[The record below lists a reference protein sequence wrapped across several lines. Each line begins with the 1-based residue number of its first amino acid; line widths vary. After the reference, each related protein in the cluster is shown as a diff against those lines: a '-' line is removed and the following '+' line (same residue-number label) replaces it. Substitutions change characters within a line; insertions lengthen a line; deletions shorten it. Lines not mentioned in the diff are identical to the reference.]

1 MSGRGRRGRGRP
13 PKRAAISHRVNL
25 LKKPRYL
32 YAGSGNHGSR
42 LSTKLGES
50 SPSRRGSHV
59 HYRGRLRE
67 KSNRGRNFFSNILD
81 YDGEDEIEENFSSDD
96 SEYHRDEEV
105 EDEGNES
112 DASFPESDEL
122 SVYSQSSFSTISSTT
137 PAKRKWCKR
146 AITPIFLQ
154 EREYPLLSLP
164 KTSDDLLIPKENLMQ
179 ALGVYEV
186 LRHFRNILRLTP
198 FLFEEFCASLSSSDQ
213 TALLSDIHVMLLKA
227 ILREEEAQGTMF
239 APLDMRDTVNIHF
252 YLIDSMTWPAVLQ
265 MYLQSDPDYKDV
277 LSVMKNC
284 EYPFTSIESR
294 LVVLE
299 FLCDNF
305 LTTTPARDDLISEG
319 VIFHD
324 DHCRACHKLGDLLC
338 CESCPAVYHLAC
350 LDPPLQEVPSEDWT
364 CAVCKA
370 NQVPGV
376 TDCIS
381 EIEKNMLLSRQEC
394 LGFDRHGRKYW
405 FLCRRIVVE
414 GEDST
419 YYYTTKLQFQELMEV
434 LDKND
439 FEYDLYRALE
449 DLREEIIRQ
458 MDITEK
464 LTNSAKGNKKS
475 YLEVENAA
483 LAKLQSE
490 RAIQKAKEEEE
501 ERLREAARAAA
512 MMASNITDGSMNENG
527 QWCNTGFPNSDQMGG
542 ILEDQVKMV
551 NNVEKLDEH
560 SSRLNQNDVKSE
572 SLLSESNSDDKI
584 KLKNDEVNQKSEDVE
599 NDDNSRSNE
608 ANVNT
613 DGNCDMNE
621 ESSNGDSESNNI
633 DDPPKESI
641 ENEKSDESDARKG
654 VHLKIFAKGGKGNF
668 IRLEKKNDDD
678 DTDSQKGGIVT
689 RSKTGALTPRT
700 FSNENKM
707 VGNFVKTRKN
717 GEESIII
724 VSKDGEIT
732 RMTTRSKSNASAST
746 GPALFKL
753 GMETVGK
760 NYSNQYATNTLALN
774 KHQHAEDRDKRRHLS
789 HKFSLTT
796 ASEFKWQGTTHGDR
810 GFTVATLRQAILQL
824 ENNIPAYLLH
834 AYWTIHR
841 SNWLKAVN
849 KCTFPKEFALALSI
863 LEACMKPVLF
873 TTVWNDSLGHVRLQR
888 TTALDREDRKKQEK
902 KEKREGPEEEVDRTM
917 WVKYTLGLKHQVW
930 KQKGEEYRIT
940 GQGGWRY
947 IGYTRTYRF
956 KSCSELGLR
965 AGPHKVVVSEKGC
978 EPKVLET
985 KEYLSTVV
993 DVPEDKQFSSF
1004 AFGGDI
1010 KIESP
1015 EEIDSDM
1022 LDVETIKQEPMGIEE
1037 SIDKKPIMKKKYVP
1051 KNAGVLTSYRLN
1063 PDLDVDLINVS
1074 EGLVEKVRTT
1084 YPRISKSSKLDDFLD
1099 IRMKT
1104 IEAQENASDAVDKKS
1119 PTSLVKVEVKS
1130 SNLNSS
1136 HSVKLLVKK
1145 GATATEISRAIAS
1158 KLGRRDLFK
1167 PKITKTLSNGEISS
1181 NSIEE
1186 TKVATGTSLLKFP
1199 RRCYSPLCRS
1209 ENPQQKLGGQCSC
1222 YSPSCRTFRPGQVI
1236 IVRKAPDQSVAKI
1249 NFINA
1254 AGIDKKIIATKD
1266 PTKAE
1271 TVLIK
1276 QITNCGLLNSESKV
1290 VNNTTLPIT
1299 SIIPK
1304 TEKTDDENSSL
1315 DVKDINENDDK
1326 KPICIRKDISTKEK
1340 AFLGKAR
1347 TSKKSKKI
1355 GKGVLPPCNRFT
1367 TPAKIKS
1374 ILALPPHELRRLC
1387 KKSGLRETAG
1397 FNYNAKNNPY
1407 IWPYGTCP
1415 RPSFKIAWQFRT
1427 QTLSSIHEAALQL
1440 RVIWSCIR
1448 WDDVQAKPPPSGT
1461 NTISTE
1467 TEVQTVELLQR
1478 RDVGMF
1484 GLRSEYLV
1492 RRITVPIDLPSKP
1505 RVKSTPQRSGL
1516 RERRR
1521 PESPENRLP
1530 TVAESWVPE
1539 EDLDLWEIREFGEM
1553 IEKKKREHLRD
1564 RQVHQQ
1570 STEKIKAQMEA
1581 QLQQQRLALQ
1591 QKRQLES
1598 GQASKLPNK
1607 VTLSSN
1613 PKTSK
1618 ITSVSSTTSS
1628 ATVTKISL
1636 VSTTLSASPTTT
1648 SNTKTYPGV
1657 RRIFTSRTSKTDVKS
1672 LASLTTTNTKVP
1684 VATTILPKSPMVVR
1698 TPTATASNTATRPTV
1713 LTLGGQIVR
1722 QPVVNNPTPPTGPI
1736 RTQIQLIQGPNG
1748 QLQVRGLMPGQQLIR
1763 LADGRLQLLT
1773 MPVQQTQSEQP
1784 AVQTTQQTQQVQ
1796 LPALRPTISLAPAP
1810 TVTTGAAVATLAT
1823 SSATPMSISM
1833 PTVASIATPGTI
1845 QLVSPGQAA
1854 QIKFQ
1859 SPVAI
1864 SPNLISSAG
1873 ATVTATPPTSKLIQ
1887 IRPQAPGVQNS
1898 VRPVRPVAPVGQ
1910 QIRLQTTAVTIP
1922 GLTTVVQPSVTSVAP
1937 QVAVASGQSQ
1947 STSQANKIL
1956 LSPTP
1961 VKVNSPDGKQILT
1974 SPTKVVT
1981 VTSKG
1986 DGTSQQFVLT
1996 NALKQQIVRQALMN
2010 QHTSPEIQQK
2020 LLAMQ
2025 RHQQQQM
2032 HKQLEAEGKASTVKI
2047 ASPLVPTI
2055 VDKNKNKSLTPEQKE
2070 DSQRLAVC
2078 QVVLKGVVDRVE
2090 RDEKNTQRKQKSKES
2105 AEERKVRAG
2114 AAKQQT
2120 LLIRHTELLRRDIL
2134 KKRALMEKEIQVE
2147 IQVEVQAEIKKRE
2160 AMTTAIPPQAM
2171 TVQSPIV
2178 QQKVTKII
2186 KAPKPPVKVVKA
2198 VAKSPKLNKT
2208 SPNKNVKVERDNK
2221 EEKIVKPLKK
2231 RKSQSSESDSVEQN
2245 TRPAAKRQKAV
2256 SITKPVDH
2264 KSMDQRKLYCICKKP
2279 YDSKRFMIG
2288 CDMCSNWFHV
2298 ECIGLTE
2305 IKAKSMSRYVCND
2318 CTKATES
2325 AAEELYCLCRS
2336 PYDESQ
2342 FYICCDRCQDWF
2354 HGRCVGVL
2362 QSEADS
2368 IDEYICPNC
2377 QSNTRINIANL
2388 KMLENKDYEN
2398 IKRLLKALM
2407 THKHAW
2413 PFMKPV
2419 DPIEAPDY
2427 YKVIK
2432 EPMDLKTVEQRLN
2445 SHTYKKL
2452 ADFIGDMTKIFD
2464 NCRYYNPRSSPFYN
2478 CAEMLESFFVQKIK
2492 VFRESIT

>member
-122 SVYSQSSFSTISSTT
+122 
-137 PAKRKWCKR
+137 
-146 AITPIFLQ
+146 
-154 EREYPLLSLP
+154 
-164 KTSDDLLIPKENLMQ
+164 N
-179 ALGVYEV
+179 
-186 LRHFRNILRLTP
+186 
-198 FLFEEFCASLSSSDQ
+198 
-213 TALLSDIHVMLLKA
+213 
-227 ILREEEAQGTMF
+227 
-239 APLDMRDTVNIHF
+239 
-252 YLIDSMTWPAVLQ
+252 SMTWPAVLQ

-527 QWCNTGFPNSDQMGG
+527 QWCNTGFPNSDQM
-542 ILEDQVKMV
+542 VKMV

-1553 IEKKKREHLRD
+1553 I
-1564 RQVHQQ
+1564 
-1570 STEKIKAQMEA
+1570 
-1581 QLQQQRLALQ
+1581 
-1591 QKRQLES
+1591 
-1598 GQASKLPNK
+1598 
-1607 VTLSSN
+1607 
-1613 PKTSK
+1613 
-1618 ITSVSSTTSS
+1618 
-1628 ATVTKISL
+1628 
-1636 VSTTLSASPTTT
+1636 
-1648 SNTKTYPGV
+1648 
-1657 RRIFTSRTSKTDVKS
+1657 
-1672 LASLTTTNTKVP
+1672 P
-1684 VATTILPKSPMVVR
+1684 V
-1698 TPTATASNTATRPTV
+1698 
-1713 LTLGGQIVR
+1713 
-1722 QPVVNNPTPPTGPI
+1722 
-1736 RTQIQLIQGPNG
+1736 QLIQI
-1748 QLQVRGLMPGQQLIR
+1748 LQKNEYFMNKTLRHWCFTI
-1763 LADGRLQLLT
+1763 ADLVHS
-1773 MPVQQTQSEQP
+1773 PE
-1784 AVQTTQQTQQVQ
+1784 A
-1796 LPALRPTISLAPAP
+1796 
-1810 TVTTGAAVATLAT
+1810 
-1823 SSATPMSISM
+1823 SIS
-1833 PTVASIATPGTI
+1833 I
-1845 QLVSPGQAA
+1845 
-1854 QIKFQ
+1854 
-1859 SPVAI
+1859 
-1864 SPNLISSAG
+1864 
-1873 ATVTATPPTSKLIQ
+1873 
-1887 IRPQAPGVQNS
+1887 
-1898 VRPVRPVAPVGQ
+1898 
-1910 QIRLQTTAVTIP
+1910 
-1922 GLTTVVQPSVTSVAP
+1922 
-1937 QVAVASGQSQ
+1937 
-1947 STSQANKIL
+1947 
-1956 LSPTP
+1956 
-1961 VKVNSPDGKQILT
+1961 
-1974 SPTKVVT
+1974 
-1981 VTSKG
+1981 
-1986 DGTSQQFVLT
+1986 
-1996 NALKQQIVRQALMN
+1996 
-2010 QHTSPEIQQK
+2010 
-2020 LLAMQ
+2020 
-2025 RHQQQQM
+2025 
-2032 HKQLEAEGKASTVKI
+2032 
-2047 ASPLVPTI
+2047 
-2055 VDKNKNKSLTPEQKE
+2055 
-2070 DSQRLAVC
+2070 
-2078 QVVLKGVVDRVE
+2078 
-2090 RDEKNTQRKQKSKES
+2090 
-2105 AEERKVRAG
+2105 
-2114 AAKQQT
+2114 
-2120 LLIRHTELLRRDIL
+2120 
-2134 KKRALMEKEIQVE
+2134 
-2147 IQVEVQAEIKKRE
+2147 
-2160 AMTTAIPPQAM
+2160 
-2171 TVQSPIV
+2171 
-2178 QQKVTKII
+2178 
-2186 KAPKPPVKVVKA
+2186 
-2198 VAKSPKLNKT
+2198 
-2208 SPNKNVKVERDNK
+2208 
-2221 EEKIVKPLKK
+2221 
-2231 RKSQSSESDSVEQN
+2231 
-2245 TRPAAKRQKAV
+2245 
-2256 SITKPVDH
+2256 
-2264 KSMDQRKLYCICKKP
+2264 
-2279 YDSKRFMIG
+2279 
-2288 CDMCSNWFHV
+2288 
-2298 ECIGLTE
+2298 
-2305 IKAKSMSRYVCND
+2305 
-2318 CTKATES
+2318 
-2325 AAEELYCLCRS
+2325 
-2336 PYDESQ
+2336 
-2342 FYICCDRCQDWF
+2342 
-2354 HGRCVGVL
+2354 
-2362 QSEADS
+2362 
-2368 IDEYICPNC
+2368 
-2377 QSNTRINIANL
+2377 
-2388 KMLENKDYEN
+2388 
-2398 IKRLLKALM
+2398 
-2407 THKHAW
+2407 
-2413 PFMKPV
+2413 
-2419 DPIEAPDY
+2419 
-2427 YKVIK
+2427 
-2432 EPMDLKTVEQRLN
+2432 
-2445 SHTYKKL
+2445 
-2452 ADFIGDMTKIFD
+2452 
-2464 NCRYYNPRSSPFYN
+2464 
-2478 CAEMLESFFVQKIK
+2478 
-2492 VFRESIT
+2492 

>member
-1 MSGRGRRGRGRP
+1 
-13 PKRAAISHRVNL
+13 
-25 LKKPRYL
+25 
-32 YAGSGNHGSR
+32 
-42 LSTKLGES
+42 
-50 SPSRRGSHV
+50 
-59 HYRGRLRE
+59 
-67 KSNRGRNFFSNILD
+67 
-81 YDGEDEIEENFSSDD
+81 
-96 SEYHRDEEV
+96 
-105 EDEGNES
+105 
-112 DASFPESDEL
+112 
-122 SVYSQSSFSTISSTT
+122 
-137 PAKRKWCKR
+137 
-146 AITPIFLQ
+146 
-154 EREYPLLSLP
+154 
-164 KTSDDLLIPKENLMQ
+164 
-179 ALGVYEV
+179 
-186 LRHFRNILRLTP
+186 
-198 FLFEEFCASLSSSDQ
+198 
-213 TALLSDIHVMLLKA
+213 
-227 ILREEEAQGTMF
+227 
-239 APLDMRDTVNIHF
+239 
-252 YLIDSMTWPAVLQ
+252 
-265 MYLQSDPDYKDV
+265 
-277 LSVMKNC
+277 
-284 EYPFTSIESR
+284 
-294 LVVLE
+294 
-299 FLCDNF
+299 
-305 LTTTPARDDLISEG
+305 
-319 VIFHD
+319 
-324 DHCRACHKLGDLLC
+324 
-338 CESCPAVYHLAC
+338 
-350 LDPPLQEVPSEDWT
+350 
-364 CAVCKA
+364 
-370 NQVPGV
+370 
-376 TDCIS
+376 
-381 EIEKNMLLSRQEC
+381 
-394 LGFDRHGRKYW
+394 
-405 FLCRRIVVE
+405 E

-439 FEYDLYRALE
+439 LEYDLYRALE

-490 RAIQKAKEEEE
+490 RAIQKAKEEE
-501 ERLREAARAAA
+501 RLREAERAAA

-527 QWCNTGFPNSDQMGG
+527 QWCNTGFPNSDHMSA

-551 NNVEKLDEH
+551 NNMEKLDEH
-560 SSRLNQNDVKSE
+560 SSKLNQNDVKSE
-572 SLLSESNSDDKI
+572 NLLSESNSDDKI
-584 KLKNDEVNQKSEDVE
+584 KLKNDEVNRKSEDVE

-608 ANVNT
+608 ANVNI

-621 ESSNGDSESNNI
+621 ESSNCDSEGNNI
-633 DDPPKESI
+633 DDPPKENI
-641 ENEKSDESDARKG
+641 ENEKSDESDAKKG

-668 IRLEKKNDDD
+668 IRLEKKDDD

-700 FSNENKM
+700 FSSENKM

-732 RMTTRSKSNASAST
+732 RMTTRSKSNASTST

-753 GMETVGK
+753 GVETIGK

-947 IGYTRTYRF
+947 ISYTRTYRF

-965 AGPHKVVVSEKGC
+965 AGPHKVVVTEKGC

-993 DVPEDKQFSSF
+993 DVPEDIKQFSSF
-1004 AFGGDI
+1004 AFGGDV

-1015 EEIDSDM
+1015 EEIDTDM
-1022 LDVETIKQEPMGIEE
+1022 LDVETIKQEPVGIEE

-1074 EGLVEKVRTT
+1074 EGLVEKVRST
-1084 YPRISKSSKLDDFLD
+1084 YPRIPKSSKLDDFLD

-1104 IEAQENASDAVDKKS
+1104 IEAQENASDTVEKKS

-1130 SNLNSS
+1130 SNLNPP

-1254 AGIDKKIIATKD
+1254 AGIDKKIITAKD

-1315 DVKDINENDDK
+1315 DVKDVNANDDI
-1326 KPICIRKDISTKEK
+1326 KPTCIRKDISTKEK

-1530 TVAESWVPE
+1530 TVTESWVPE

-1607 VTLSSN
+1607 
-1613 PKTSK
+1613 
-1618 ITSVSSTTSS
+1618 
-1628 ATVTKISL
+1628 ISL
-1636 VSTTLSASPTTT
+1636 VSTTLSSSPTTT

-1657 RRIFTSRTSKTDVKS
+1657 RRIFTSRTPKTDVKS
-1672 LASLTTTNTKVP
+1672 LASLTTTNTKVSM
-1684 VATTILPKSPMVVR
+1684 ATTILPKSPLVVR
-1698 TPTATASNTATRPTV
+1698 TPNTANASNTATRPTV

-1898 VRPVRPVAPVGQ
+1898 ARPVRPVAPVGQ

-1922 GLTTVVQPSVTSVAP
+1922 GLTTVVQPTVTSVAP

-1947 STSQANKIL
+1947 STSQTSKIL

-2032 HKQLEAEGKASTVKI
+2032 HKQLEAEGKASTIKI

-2186 KAPKPPVKVVKA
+2186 KAPKPPVKVVRA
-2198 VAKSPKLNKT
+2198 IAKSPKLNKT
-2208 SPNKNVKVERDNK
+2208 SPNKNVKVERENK

-2245 TRPAAKRQKAV
+2245 TKPAAKRQKAV

-2407 THKHAW
+2407 SHKHAW

-2492 VFRESIT
+2492 SEFKDPFHSLITDLLSELQNLHRYCKLFDEIRIMKEAAGRKKWRRTVAKVTGKDTQLEPLNVVIYQDNSYEIRRMIEKLDAYFIDMKTRYLWAQNRIAELSIFRIKNASLQRKMNSRRPTVIDEILDKQPRNKRNRTMRKFVMPSLEDTNLRPKEESALDEDQSRPGGSHLSTKICKIIHSLVCPASKLDDKGDSCKENLSVQEEAMDIDNRMHIIVLLEEIRERDEYIASLKEQMEVKDLEISRLMEVMQQEKLGM

>member
-42 LSTKLGES
+42 ISTKPGES

-81 YDGEDEIEENFSSDD
+81 YEGEDEIDENFSSDD
-96 SEYHRDEEV
+96 SEYNREEDV
-105 EDEGNES
+105 EEEGNES
-112 DASFPESDEL
+112 DVSFPESDEL

-146 AITPIFLQ
+146 ATTPVFLQ
-154 EREYPLLSLP
+154 ERDYPILTLP
-164 KTSDDLLIPKENLMQ
+164 KSSDDLLLPREYLMQ

-198 FLFEEFCASLSSSDQ
+198 FLFEDFCASLSSTDQ
-213 TALLSDIHVMLLKA
+213 TALLSDIHIMLLKA

-252 YLIDSMTWPAVLQ
+252 YLIDSMTWPAVLR

-294 LVVLE
+294 LTVLE

-305 LTTTPARDDLISEG
+305 LTTSPARDDLISEG
-319 VIFHD
+319 MIYHD

-338 CESCPAVYHLAC
+338 CETCPAVYHLAC
-350 LDPPLQEVPSEDWT
+350 LDPPLQEVPTEDWT
-364 CAVCKA
+364 CAICKA

-394 LGFDRHGRKYW
+394 LGLDRHGRKYW
-405 FLCRRIVVE
+405 FLCRRIIVE
-414 GEDST
+414 GEDAS
-419 YYYTTKLQFQELMEV
+419 YYYTTKLQFQELMET
-434 LDKND
+434 LDAND
-439 FEYDLYRALE
+439 LEYDVYRVLE
-449 DLREEIIRQ
+449 DMKEEIIRQ

-483 LAKLQSE
+483 LAKIQSE

-501 ERLREAARAAA
+501 RRREAERIAA
-512 MMASNITDGSMNENG
+512 MMTSNLTDGSLNEND
-527 QWCNTGFPNSDQMGG
+527 QWNNNNFPNSHHMDGSF
-542 ILEDQVKMV
+542 EDQVKV
-551 NNVEKLDEH
+551 GNNEEKHETDENPVKMNNH
-560 SSRLNQNDVKSE
+560 AELNSISENNADDKPKIKSEEISVKSE
-572 SLLSESNSDDKI
+572 NMEC
-584 KLKNDEVNQKSEDVE
+584 
-599 NDDNSRSNE
+599 DDNSRSNE
-608 ANVNT
+608 ANISAEGGS
-613 DGNCDMNE
+613 DINE
-621 ESSNGDSESNNI
+621 ESSNAGSENNV
-633 DDPPKESI
+633 DDPPKDNGESS
-641 ENEKSDESDARKG
+641 EKSEESDSKKG
-654 VHLKIFAKGGKGNF
+654 IHLKIFAKGGKGNF
-668 IRLEKKNDDD
+668 IRLEKKEDD

-700 FSNENKM
+700 FSNENKP

-732 RMTTRSKSNASAST
+732 RMTTRSKSSNSAST
-746 GPALFKL
+746 GPTLYKL
-753 GMETVGK
+753 GMDSTGK
-760 NYSNQYATNTLALN
+760 PYSNQYTTNTLALN
-774 KHQHAEDRDKRRHLS
+774 KHQHAEDRDKKRHLS
-789 HKFSLTT
+789 HKFSLTA
-796 ASEFKWQGTTHGDR
+796 ASEFKWQGSTYGDR
-810 GFTVATLRQAILQL
+810 GFTVATLRQAFLQL

-849 KCTFPKEFALALSI
+849 KCSAAPDFAFALNI

-888 TTALDREDRKKQEK
+888 TTAVDREDRKKQEK
-902 KEKREGPEEEVDRTM
+902 REKREGPEEEVDRTM

-947 IGYTRTYRF
+947 ISYTRTYKF
-956 KSCSELGLR
+956 KPCSELGLR
-965 AGPHKVVVSEKGC
+965 AGPHKVVISEKGC
-978 EPKVLET
+978 EPRIMET
-985 KEYLSTVV
+985 KEYLMTVT
-993 DVPEDKQFSSF
+993 DIPEDIKPLFSF
-1004 AFGGDI
+1004 ASEVEL
-1010 KIESP
+1010 KSEPS
-1015 EEIDSDM
+1015 EEMDTDQ
-1022 LDVETIKQEPMGIEE
+1022 LDVETVKQEPMDEDDSEE
-1037 SIDKKPIMKKKYVP
+1037 KKPVFKKKYIP
-1051 KNAGVLTSYRLN
+1051 KNVGVLTSYRLN
-1063 PDLDVDLINVS
+1063 PDLDIDLINVS
-1074 EGLVEKVRTT
+1074 EALVEKVRVT
-1084 YPRISKSSKLDDFLD
+1084 YPRIPKPSKLDEYLD
-1099 IRMKT
+1099 IRLKT
-1104 IEAQENASDAVDKKS
+1104 IEAQENATDQGDKKNPS
-1119 PTSLVKVEVKS
+1119 NLVKVEVKS
-1130 SNLNSS
+1130 NNIPTQ
-1136 HSVKLLVKK
+1136 SVKLLVKK
-1145 GATATEISRAIAS
+1145 GATATEISRAIAT

-1167 PKITKTLSNGEISS
+1167 PKITKSLSNGEISGIS
-1181 NSIEE
+1181 VED
-1186 TKVATGTSLLKFP
+1186 TKLTSTSLLKFP
-1199 RRCYSPLCRS
+1199 RRCYSPLCRA
-1209 ENPQQKLGGQCSC
+1209 ENTPQKLGGQCNC
-1222 YSPSCRTFRPGQVI
+1222 YSPSCRTFRSGQVI
-1236 IVRKAPDQSVAKI
+1236 IVRKAPDQPNTKF

-1254 AGIDKKIIATKD
+1254 AGIDKKIIPAKDSTK
-1266 PTKAE
+1266 TE
-1271 TVLIK
+1271 TVIIK
-1276 QITNCGLLNSESKV
+1276 QISHCGLMNSESKV
-1290 VNNTTLPIT
+1290 VNSAT
-1299 SIIPK
+1299 SHPLQTVPK
-1304 TEKTDDENSSL
+1304 TEDGNSSP
-1315 DVKDINENDDK
+1315 DVKDESASGK
-1326 KPICIRKDISTKEK
+1326 AKPNCTNKELGTKGK
-1340 AFLGKAR
+1340 AFLGKVR
-1347 TSKKSKKI
+1347 TSKKSKKT
-1355 GKGVLPPCNRFT
+1355 GKGVLPPCNKFN
-1367 TPAKIKS
+1367 TPADIKS
-1374 ILALPPHELRRLC
+1374 ILVLPPHELRKLC
-1387 KKSGLRETAG
+1387 RKGGLREAAG
-1397 FNYNAKNNPY
+1397 YNYNAKNNPY

-1415 RPSFKIAWQFRT
+1415 RPSFKLAWQFRT
-1427 QTLSSIHEAALQL
+1427 QTLTTIHEAALQL

-1521 PESPENRLP
+1521 PESPENKLP
-1530 TVAESWVPE
+1530 TVSESWVPE

-1564 RQVHQQ
+1564 RQAHQQ
-1570 STEKIKAQMEA
+1570 SQQSAEKIKAQMEA
-1581 QLQQQRLALQ
+1581 QLVQQRLALQ
-1591 QKRQLES
+1591 QKRLLES
-1598 GQASKLPNK
+1598 GQGSKTPNK

-1618 ITSVSSTTSS
+1618 ITSVSSTSS
-1628 ATVTKISL
+1628 TATVAKISL
-1636 VSTTLSASPTTT
+1636 VSTTLSTSTTT
-1648 SNTKTYPGV
+1648 TNVKTYPGI
-1657 RRIFTSRTSKTDVKS
+1657 RRIFTSRTPKTDGKS
-1672 LASLTTTNTKVP
+1672 LASLTTTTTKVP
-1684 VATTILPKSPMVVR
+1684 ITTTILPKSPLVVR
-1698 TPTATASNTATRPTV
+1698 TPNAANTSNTATRPTV

-1722 QPVVNNPTPPTGPI
+1722 QPVSNPTPAAASI

-1748 QLQVRGLMPGQQLIR
+1748 QLQVRGLLPGQQLIR
-1763 LADGRLQLLT
+1763 LSDGRLQLLT
-1773 MPVQQTQSEQP
+1773 LPAQAVQQTQPEQTIQT
-1784 AVQTTQQTQQVQ
+1784 VQQAQQVQ
-1796 LPALRPTISLAPAP
+1796 LPALRPAISLAPAP

-1823 SSATPMSISM
+1823 STAMSISM
-1833 PTVASIATPGTI
+1833 PTVANIAAPGTI
-1845 QLVSPGQAA
+1845 QLVTQGQTA

-1864 SPNLISSAG
+1864 TPNLISTAG
-1873 ATVTATPPTSKLIQ
+1873 ATVTTTPATSKLIQ
-1887 IRPQAPGVQNS
+1887 IRPQAPAVQT
-1898 VRPVRPVAPVGQ
+1898 VARQVRPVAPVGQ
-1910 QIRLQTTAVTIP
+1910 QVRIQTAATIP
-1922 GLTTVVQPSVTSVAP
+1922 GLATVVQPGVTSAAP
-1937 QVAVASGQSQ
+1937 QVVTTAQTQVTTQ
-1947 STSQANKIL
+1947 TNKIL

-1961 VKVNSPDGKQILT
+1961 VKVTSPDGKQILA

-1996 NALKQQIVRQALMN
+1996 NAIKQQIVRQALMN
-2010 QHTSPEIQQK
+2010 QHASPEIQQK

-2025 RHQQQQM
+2025 RHQQAQM
-2032 HKQLEAEGKASTVKI
+2032 QKQQLETDGKVTSPIKI
-2047 ASPLVPTI
+2047 ATPIAPAI
-2055 VDKNKNKSLTPEQKE
+2055 ADKNKIKALTPEQKE

-2078 QVVLKGVVDRVE
+2078 QVVVKGIVDRVE
-2090 RDEKNTQRKQKSKES
+2090 RDEKNTHRRQKSKES

-2120 LLIRHTELLRRDIL
+2120 LLLRHTELLRKDIL
-2134 KKRALMEKEIQVE
+2134 KKRAIMEKEIQLE
-2147 IQVEVQAEIKKRE
+2147 IQAEVQDEVKKRE
-2160 AMTTAIPPQAM
+2160 AIAAIPPQAM
-2171 TVQSPIV
+2171 SVQTPVVQPKVKKAV
-2178 QQKVTKII
+2178 QQS
-2186 KAPKPPVKVVKA
+2186 PKPPVKVVKTP
-2198 VAKSPKLNKT
+2198 KSPKLAK
-2208 SPNKNVKVERDNK
+2208 SLPNKPIKVESQIK
-2221 EEKIVKPLKK
+2221 EDKIVKPPKK
-2231 RKSQSSESDSVEQN
+2231 RKSQSSESDGIEQN
-2245 TRPAAKRQKAV
+2245 TKTPAKKQKSA
-2256 SITKPVDH
+2256 ITKPADH
-2264 KSMDQRKLYCICKKP
+2264 KALDQRKLYCICKKP

-2288 CDMCSNWFHV
+2288 CDLCSNWFHV

-2305 IKAKSMSRYVCND
+2305 VKAKSMSRYVCND
-2318 CTKATES
+2318 CTKATET

-2377 QSNTRINIANL
+2377 QSNTDINHANL
-2388 KMLENKDYEN
+2388 KLLENKDYEN
-2398 IKRLLKALM
+2398 IKRLLKSLM
-2407 THKHAW
+2407 SHKHAW

-2419 DPIEAPDY
+2419 DPVEAPDY

-2492 VFRESIT
+2492 LFRESIT

>member
-42 LSTKLGES
+42 ISTKPGES

-81 YDGEDEIEENFSSDD
+81 YEGEDEIDENFSSDD
-96 SEYHRDEEV
+96 SEYNREEDV
-105 EDEGNES
+105 EEEGNES
-112 DASFPESDEL
+112 DVSFPESDEL

-146 AITPIFLQ
+146 ATTPVFLQ
-154 EREYPLLSLP
+154 ERDYPILTLP
-164 KTSDDLLIPKENLMQ
+164 KSSDDLLLPREYLMQ
-179 ALGVYEV
+179 ALSVYEV

-198 FLFEEFCASLSSSDQ
+198 FLFEDFCASLSSTDQ
-213 TALLSDIHVMLLKA
+213 TALLSDIHIMLLKA

-252 YLIDSMTWPAVLQ
+252 YLIDSMTWPAVLR

-294 LVVLE
+294 LTVLE

-305 LTTTPARDDLISEG
+305 LTTSPARDDLISEG
-319 VIFHD
+319 MIYHD

-338 CESCPAVYHLAC
+338 CETCPAVYHLAC
-350 LDPPLQEVPSEDWT
+350 LDPPLQEVPTEDWT
-364 CAVCKA
+364 CAICKA

-394 LGFDRHGRKYW
+394 FGLDRHGRKYW

-414 GEDST
+414 GEDGS

-434 LDKND
+434 LDAND
-439 FEYDLYRALE
+439 LEYDIYRVLE
-449 DLREEIIRQ
+449 DMKEEIIRQ

-475 YLEVENAA
+475 YLEVENTA
-483 LAKLQSE
+483 LAKVQSE

-501 ERLREAARAAA
+501 RRREAERVAA
-512 MMASNITDGSMNENG
+512 MMTSNLTDGSVNEND
-527 QWCNTGFPNSDQMGG
+527 QWNRPNFPNSHHMDGSF
-542 ILEDQVKMV
+542 EDQVKV
-551 NNVEKLDEH
+551 GSSEEKLDENSIKMNH
-560 SSRLNQNDVKSE
+560 AEVNSVAENNVDDKSKVKSEEASVKSE
-572 SLLSESNSDDKI
+572 SMEC
-584 KLKNDEVNQKSEDVE
+584 
-599 NDDNSRSNE
+599 DDNSRSNE
-608 ANVNT
+608 ANASAEGGS
-613 DGNCDMNE
+613 DINE
-621 ESSNGDSESNNI
+621 ESSNAGSEHNA
-633 DDPPKESI
+633 DDPPKENA
-641 ENEKSDESDARKG
+641 ENSEKSEDSDSKKG

-668 IRLEKKNDDD
+668 IRLEKKDDD

-700 FSNENKM
+700 FSNENKP

-732 RMTTRSKSNASAST
+732 RMTTRSKSSSSAST
-746 GPALFKL
+746 GPTLFKL
-753 GMETVGK
+753 GMDSTGK
-760 NYSNQYATNTLALN
+760 PYSNQYTTNTLALN
-774 KHQHAEDRDKRRHLS
+774 KHQHAEDRDKKRHLS
-789 HKFSLTT
+789 HKFSLTA
-796 ASEFKWQGTTHGDR
+796 ASEFKWQGSTHGDR
-810 GFTVATLRQAILQL
+810 GFTVATLRQAFLQL

-849 KCTFPKEFALALSI
+849 KCTAAPDFAFALNI

-873 TTVWNDSLGHVRLQR
+873 TTVWNDSLGHIRLQR
-888 TTALDREDRKKQEK
+888 TTAGDREDRKKQEK
-902 KEKREGPEEEVDRTM
+902 REKREGPDEEVDRTM

-940 GQGGWRY
+940 GQGGWQY
-947 IGYTRTYRF
+947 ISYTHTYKF

-965 AGPHKVVVSEKGC
+965 AGPHKVVISEKGC
-978 EPKVLET
+978 EPRVMET
-985 KEYLSTVV
+985 KEYLMTVT
-993 DVPEDKQFSSF
+993 DIPEDTKPLFSFISDDEF
-1004 AFGGDI
+1004 
-1010 KIESP
+1010 KSEPS
-1015 EEIDSDM
+1015 EEMDTDP
-1022 LDVETIKQEPMGIEE
+1022 LDVETVKQEPMNEDESEE
-1037 SIDKKPIMKKKYVP
+1037 KKPVFKKKYIP

-1063 PDLDVDLINVS
+1063 PDLDIDLINVS
-1074 EGLVEKVRTT
+1074 EALVEKVRVT
-1084 YPRISKSSKLDDFLD
+1084 YPKIPKPSKLDEYLD
-1099 IRMKT
+1099 IRLKT
-1104 IEAQENASDAVDKKS
+1104 IEAQENATDQGEKKN
-1119 PTSLVKVEVKS
+1119 PPNLVKVEVKS
-1130 SNLNSS
+1130 SSTPT

-1167 PKITKTLSNGEISS
+1167 PKITKSLSNGEISS
-1181 NSIEE
+1181 VSVDD
-1186 TKVATGTSLLKFP
+1186 TKVASTSLLKFP
-1199 RRCYSPLCRS
+1199 RRCYSPLCRA
-1209 ENPQQKLGGQCSC
+1209 ENAQQKLGGQCNC
-1222 YSPSCRTFRPGQVI
+1222 YSPSCRTFRSGPLI
-1236 IVRKAPDQSVAKI
+1236 IVRKAADQTLTKF

-1254 AGIDKKIIATKD
+1254 AGIDKKIIAAKDSTK
-1266 PTKAE
+1266 TE
-1271 TVLIK
+1271 TVHIK

-1290 VNNTTLPIT
+1290 NSATSLPLQT
-1299 SIIPK
+1299 VPK
-1304 TEKTDDENSSL
+1304 TEDENSSP
-1315 DVKDINENDDK
+1315 DVKDTSVSGET
-1326 KPICIRKDISTKEK
+1326 KPNCTNKELGTKGK
-1340 AFLGKAR
+1340 AFLGKVR
-1347 TSKKSKKI
+1347 TSKKSKKT
-1355 GKGVLPPCNRFT
+1355 GKGVLPPCNKFN
-1367 TPAKIKS
+1367 TPADIKS
-1374 ILALPPHELRRLC
+1374 ALVLPSHDLRRLC
-1387 KKSGLRETAG
+1387 RKGGLREAAG
-1397 FNYNAKNNPY
+1397 YNYNAKNNPY

-1415 RPSFKIAWQFRT
+1415 RPSFKLAWQFRT
-1427 QTLSSIHEAALQL
+1427 QTLTTIHEAALQL

-1521 PESPENRLP
+1521 PESPENKLP
-1530 TVAESWVPE
+1530 TVSESWVPE

-1564 RQVHQQ
+1564 RQAHQQ
-1570 STEKIKAQMEA
+1570 SQQSAEKIKAQMEA
-1581 QLQQQRLALQ
+1581 QLVQQRLALQ
-1591 QKRQLES
+1591 QKRLLES
-1598 GQASKLPNK
+1598 GQGSKVPN
-1607 VTLSSN
+1607 
-1613 PKTSK
+1613 
-1618 ITSVSSTTSS
+1618 
-1628 ATVTKISL
+1628 KISL
-1636 VSTTLSASPTTT
+1636 VSTTLSTPTTT
-1648 SNTKTYPGV
+1648 ANVKTYPGI
-1657 RRIFTSRTSKTDVKS
+1657 RRIFTSRTPKTDVKS
-1672 LASLTTTNTKVP
+1672 LASLTTTTTKVP
-1684 VATTILPKSPMVVR
+1684 VTTTILPKSPLVVR
-1698 TPTATASNTATRPTV
+1698 TPNAANTSNTATRPTV

-1722 QPVVNNPTPPTGPI
+1722 QPVVSNPTPPATPI

-1748 QLQVRGLMPGQQLIR
+1748 QLQVRGLLPGQQLIR
-1763 LADGRLQLLT
+1763 LSDGRLQLLT
-1773 MPVQQTQSEQP
+1773 LPTVQQTQPEQP
-1784 AVQTTQQTQQVQ
+1784 AVQAPQQTQQVQ
-1796 LPALRPTISLAPAP
+1796 LPALRPAISLAPAP

-1833 PTVASIATPGTI
+1833 PTVASIAAPGTI
-1845 QLVSPGQAA
+1845 QLVSQGQTA

-1864 SPNLISSAG
+1864 TPNLISTAG

-1887 IRPQAPGVQNS
+1887 IRPQAPGVQTAA
-1898 VRPVRPVAPVGQ
+1898 RQVRPVAPVGQ
-1910 QIRLQTTAVTIP
+1910 QVRLQTAAAIP
-1922 GLTTVVQPSVTSVAP
+1922 GLATVVQPGMTSAAP
-1937 QVAVASGQSQ
+1937 QVVT
-1947 STSQANKIL
+1947 TSQTQVTTQTSKIL

-1961 VKVNSPDGKQILT
+1961 VKVTSPDGKQILA

-1996 NALKQQIVRQALMN
+1996 NAIKQQIVRQALMN
-2010 QHTSPEIQQK
+2010 QHASPEIQQK

-2025 RHQQQQM
+2025 RHQQAQM
-2032 HKQLEAEGKASTVKI
+2032 QKQQLEVEGKITSPIKI
-2047 ASPLVPTI
+2047 ASPLAPVSA
-2055 VDKNKNKSLTPEQKE
+2055 DKNKSKTLTPEQKE

-2120 LLIRHTELLRRDIL
+2120 LLLRHTELLRKDIL

-2147 IQVEVQAEIKKRE
+2147 IQAEVQAEVKKRE
-2160 AMTTAIPPQAM
+2160 AITAAIPPQAM
-2171 TVQSPIV
+2171 TVQTPVV
-2178 QQKVTKII
+2178 QQKVKKVIQS
-2186 KAPKPPVKVVKA
+2186 PKPPVKVVKTP
-2198 VAKSPKLNKT
+2198 KSPKLTK
-2208 SPNKNVKVERDNK
+2208 SPPNKAVKVESQIK
-2221 EEKIVKPLKK
+2221 EEKIVARPPKK

-2245 TRPAAKRQKAV
+2245 TKTVAKRQKT
-2256 SITKPVDH
+2256 SITKPADH
-2264 KSMDQRKLYCICKKP
+2264 KALDQRKLYCICKKP

-2305 IKAKSMSRYVCND
+2305 VKAKSMSRYVCKD
-2318 CTKATES
+2318 CTKATET

-2377 QSNTRINIANL
+2377 QSNTEINHANL
-2388 KMLENKDYEN
+2388 KMLESKDYEN
-2398 IKRLLKALM
+2398 IKRLLKSLM
-2407 THKHAW
+2407 SHKHAW

-2419 DPIEAPDY
+2419 DPVEAPDY

-2432 EPMDLKTVEQRLN
+2432 EPMDLKTIEQRLN
-2445 SHTYKKL
+2445 SHAYKKL

-2492 VFRESIT
+2492 LFRESIT